1 MPDIDNLNIK
11 IKAEADAARK
21 SLNGLIGDLRDLKN
35 ANKNAFNGDGFEKT
49 TRQMTD
55 YEKAVKSVARE
66 FATNWSVSSRE
77 GMQAVQANF
86 KSLMD
91 DMLSGF
97 KNSEKLWT
105 QLSDSVKTHA
115 KFVDETKTQY
125 KDLLDYVRNTNNSI
139 TGDVGKIR
147 LGFDSSELG
156 DDYRR
161 MSAIAGRAFV
171 ASDKGVG
178 TGDFENYITELNQK
192 LGNVIPVGN
201 TAADTF
207 RNFVAVLQDARNK
220 TMSFNEALSRGTF
233 GKDAI
238 DESID
243 AATERLY
250 NAFKNDIPQ
259 AVQTTDQEIK
269 KLNDDLS
276 FLEGIKVHGMGGEFV
291 FQNGELVQT
300 REEMERIA
308 DIADEIRIATS
319 DTGAPLHA
327 IPEELMSPQQLA
339 EAKAQAAEVSKEA
352 EKTYSF
358 SEMIRKTWEQI
369 KNAFGNA
376 KSNAKEIAGA
386 MRNGSSAAKD
396 FAKSAIRIENPIKNV
411 RTSVNH
417 ITKGIKKSF
426 STFLKY
432 TIGVRSTYALINKIR
447 SGLIDGLKS
456 IVQYS
461 EETNQSISM
470 LRNSFTQFK
479 NSVAAAVTPIINS
492 FAPAINMIIELC
504 TRAVNA
510 INQLI
515 SALLGRDMWI
525 KARKG
530 TEDYAK
536 SLNKASKAAKNGLRT
551 FDELKLITTNSG
563 GGGSGEVLPADMFDT
578 LPVESKFKD
587 LAEKIRKA
595 IQPIIDDFNSLWK
608 HVTEGDWFAAGQDV
622 NKIATKIWSLISD
635 AIDKVNWEGIGNKIG
650 EFLAGLD
657 WVDLLTRWLKLQFK
671 IWEAIISVIVGSF
684 KKAPLETAFLLMFGL
699 LKFTGVGKLLAG
711 KILAKMTAHLAGS
724 EAAAS
729 IAAMGTTIVTG
740 IFGSMAAAIGGFW
753 AGTTLAKFLMG
764 DQAPD
769 MTGWEIAKEL
779 ASGFK
784 EGDIWP
790 ALAAWWKDLWDG
802 LAAYA
807 KDKFS
812 WFGSASKALSDKE
825 TDALVS
831 GLIGDYNHGG
841 GSKIKIGRRATGG
854 FVPNS
859 WTMFMAGENG
869 IPEMLGTVG
878 GKTAVAGG
886 VEITGIKDAIYATNQ
901 QEMEL
906 MRQQNALLQGILQ
919 KEFGITTRDIGRAA
933 QSYNKDYKKRTGRP
947 AYT

>member
-1 MPDIDNLNIK
+1 MPDIDNLTIK
-11 IKAEADAARK
+11 IKAETDAARK
-21 SLNGLIGDLRDLKN
+21 SINGLIGDLRDLKN
-35 ANKNAFNGDGFEKT
+35 ANKNASKGDGFEKQA
-49 TRQMTD
+49 RELTD
-55 YEKAVKSVARE
+55 YEKAVKKAARE
-66 FATNWSVSSRE
+66 FAASWSVSSRE
-77 GMQAVQANF
+77 GTQAVHANF
-86 KSLMD
+86 KALVD
-91 DMLSGF
+91 DMLGGF
-97 KNSEKLWT
+97 KDQTKLWT
-105 QLSDSVKTHA
+105 QLSESVKTHA

-125 KDLLDYVRNTNNSI
+125 KDLLDYVKNTNASI
-139 TGDVGKIR
+139 AGDAGKIR

-161 MSAIAGRAFV
+161 MVAIAGRAFV

-207 RNFVAVLQDARNK
+207 RNFVAVLEDARNK
-220 TMSFNEALSRGTF
+220 TMSFDEALSRGTF
-233 GKDAI
+233 GKDAL
-238 DESID
+238 DESINQV
-243 AATERLY
+243 TEQLY
-250 NAFKNDIPQ
+250 NAFKSDIPQ
-259 AVQTTDQEIK
+259 AIQATDQEVK
-269 KLNDDLS
+269 KLEEDFS
-276 FLEGIKVHGMGGEFV
+276 FLNGVRVHGMGGEFI
-291 FQNGELVQT
+291 FENGELVQT

-308 DIADEIRIATS
+308 DLADEIRIATS

-358 SEMIRKTWEQI
+358 SEMIKKTWEQI

-479 NSVAAAVTPIINS
+479 NSVAAAVTPIINT

-510 INQLI
+510 VNQLI

-525 KARKG
+525 KAKKG

-536 SLNKASKAAKNGLRT
+536 SLKGAAKAAKNGLRT

-563 GGGSGEVLPADMFDT
+563 GGSGDTSAADMFET
-578 LPVESKFKD
+578 LPVESKWKE
-587 LAEKIRKA
+587 LAGKVRKA
-595 IQPIIDDFNSLWK
+595 LQPIIDDFKSLWK
-608 HVTEGDWFAAGQDV
+608 HVLDGDWFAAGQDV
-622 NKIATKIWSLISD
+622 NRIATKIWGLITD
-635 AIDKVNWEGIGNKIG
+635 AIDKVNWEGIGNKVG

-657 WVDLLTRWLKLQFK
+657 WVDLLTKWLKMKFK
-671 IWEAIISVIVGSF
+671 IWEAIIKVIKGSF
-684 KKAPLETAFLLMFGL
+684 QKAPLETAFLILFGT
-699 LKFTGVGKLLAG
+699 LKFTGLGLMVGKAILG
-711 KILAKMTAHLAGS
+711 KITSYIAGS
-724 EAAAS
+724 AAATT
-729 IAAMGTTIVTG
+729 IAGIGTTIATG
-740 IFGSMAAAIGGFW
+740 LVGGLTAAVLGFW
-753 AGTTLAKFLMG
+753 GGVGFTKWLIELGGGTP
-764 DQAPD
+764 PD
-769 MTGWEIAKEL
+769 MTGWEIAQDL
-779 ASGFK
+779 ARGFK

-790 ALAAWWKDLWDG
+790 ALKAWWQDLWDG
-802 LAAYA
+802 MAEYAA
-807 KDKFS
+807 DKFS
-812 WFGSASKALSDKE
+812 WVGSMRLSQKD

-831 GLIGDYNHGG
+831 GISGTSSDI
-841 GSKIKIGRRATGG
+841 IKKTTIGRRATGG

-919 KEFGITTRDIGRAA
+919 KEFGITTSDIGRAA
-933 QSYNKDYKKRTGRP
+933 QSYNQDYKKRTGRP

>member
-1 MPDIDNLNIK
+1 MPDIDDLQIK

-21 SLNGLIGDLRDLKN
+21 TLNGLIGDLRDLKN
-35 ANKNAFNGDGFEKT
+35 ANKNAFNGEGFGKQAQ
-49 TRQMTD
+49 QMTD
-55 YEKAVKSVARE
+55 YEKAVKNAARE
-66 FATNWSVSSRE
+66 FASSWSVFSRE
-77 GMQAVQANF
+77 GTQTVHANF
-86 KSLMD
+86 KALID
-91 DMLSGF
+91 DMLNGF
-97 KNSEKLWT
+97 KNTGKLWN

-161 MSAIAGRAFV
+161 MVAIAGRAFV

-178 TGDFENYITELNQK
+178 TGDFEKYITELNQK

-207 RNFVAVLQDARNK
+207 RNFVAVLEDARNK
-220 TMSFNEALSRGTF
+220 TMSFNEALSRGSF
-233 GKDAI
+233 GKDAL
-238 DESID
+238 DESINQ
-243 AATERLY
+243 ATEQLY
-250 NAFKNDIPQ
+250 NAFKSDIPQ
-259 AVQTTDQEIK
+259 AVQATDQEVK

-291 FQNGELVQT
+291 FKNGELVQT

-308 DIADEIRIATS
+308 ELADEIRIATS

-339 EAKAQAAEVSKEA
+339 EARAQSEAITKETQ
-352 EKTYSF
+352 KTSSF

-376 KSNAKEIAGA
+376 KSNAKEIGNS
-386 MRNGSSAAKD
+386 MRSGSSAAKD
-396 FAKSAIRIENPIKNV
+396 FAKSAVKIENPFKNI
-411 RTSVNH
+411 RTSVGH
-417 ITKGIKKSF
+417 VTKSLKKSF

-432 TIGVRSTYALINKIR
+432 SIGVRSTYALINKIR
-447 SGLIDGLKS
+447 SGLIEGLKS

-461 EETNQSISM
+461 EETNKSISM

-479 NSVAAAVTPIINS
+479 NSVAAAVTPIINA
-492 FAPAINMIIELC
+492 FAPAINTIIELC
-504 TRAVNA
+504 TKATNAV
-510 INQLI
+510 NQLI
-515 SALLGRDMWI
+515 SALLGRDTWI
-525 KARKG
+525 RAKKG

-536 SLNKASKAAKNGLRT
+536 SLKKATKAAKNGLRT

-563 GGGSGEVLPADMFDT
+563 GGSGEVLPEDMFET
-578 LPVESKFKD
+578 VAVESKFKD
-587 LAEKIRKA
+587 LAERIRKA
-595 IQPIIDDFNSLWK
+595 IQPIIDDFKSLWK
-608 HVTEGDWFAAGQDV
+608 HITEGDWFGAGQDV
-622 NKIATKIWSLISD
+622 NKIATKIWGLITD
-635 AIDKVNWEGIGNKIG
+635 AIDRVDWEGVGEKVG

-657 WVDLLTRWLKLQFK
+657 WLDLLKKWLELKFK
-671 IWEAIISVIVGSF
+671 IWEAIAEVIKGSF
-684 KKAPLETAFLLMFGL
+684 KRAPLETAFLVMFGM
-699 LKFTGVGKLLAG
+699 LKFTGVGRLLGNAILNKLTTYIGGQTAATSLSG
-711 KILAKMTAHLAGS
+711 IGSKIA
-724 EAAAS
+724 
-729 IAAMGTTIVTG
+729 TG
-740 IFGSMAAAIGGFW
+740 IIGGIS
-753 AGTTLAKFLMG
+753 AGIVGFYAGVGFTKWMIEKAGG
-764 DQAPD
+764 DPPD
-769 MTGWEIAKEL
+769 MTGSEIAAEL
-779 ASGFK
+779 IDGFK
-784 EGDIWP
+784 KGDIWE
-790 ALAAWWKDLWDG
+790 ALGAWWKDLWDG
-802 LAAYA
+802 LAVYA
-807 KDKFS
+807 KDKFT
-812 WFGSASKALSDKE
+812 WAGETIEAATFTGVGGASKVII
-825 TDALVS
+825 DATS
-831 GLIGDYNHGG
+831 MH
-841 GSKIKIGRRATGG
+841 RRASGG

-919 KEFGITTRDIGRAA
+919 KEFGITTSDIGRAA
-933 QSYNKDYKKRTGRP
+933 QSYNQDYKKRTGRP

>member
-1 MPDIDNLNIK
+1 MPDIDNLTIK
-11 IKAEADAARK
+11 IKAETDAARK
-21 SLNGLIGDLRDLKN
+21 SINGLIGDLRDLKN
-35 ANKNAFNGDGFEKT
+35 ANKNASKGDGFEKQA
-49 TRQMTD
+49 RELTD
-55 YEKAVKSVARE
+55 YEKAVKKAARE
-66 FATNWSVSSRE
+66 FAASWSVSSRE
-77 GMQAVQANF
+77 GTQAVQTNF
-86 KSLMD
+86 KALVD
-91 DMLSGF
+91 DMLGGF
-97 KNSEKLWT
+97 KDQTKLWT
-105 QLSDSVKTHA
+105 QLSESVKTHA

-125 KDLLDYVRNTNNSI
+125 KDLLDYVKNTNASI
-139 TGDVGKIR
+139 AGDAGKIR

-161 MSAIAGRAFV
+161 MVAIAGRAFV

-207 RNFVAVLQDARNK
+207 RNFVAVLEDARNK
-220 TMSFNEALSRGTF
+220 TMSFDEALSRGSF
-233 GKDAI
+233 GKDAL
-238 DESID
+238 DESINQV
-243 AATERLY
+243 TEQLY
-250 NAFKNDIPQ
+250 NAFKSDIPQ
-259 AVQTTDQEIK
+259 AIQATDQEVK
-269 KLNDDLS
+269 KLEEDFS
-276 FLEGIKVHGMGGEFV
+276 FLNGVRVHGMGGEFV
-291 FQNGELVQT
+291 FENGELVQT

-308 DIADEIRIATS
+308 ELADEIRVATS

-339 EAKAQAAEVSKEA
+339 ESKAQMEAVTKET

-358 SEMIRKTWEQI
+358 SEMIKKTWEYI

-376 KSNAKEIAGA
+376 KSHAKEVASSL
-386 MRNGSSAAKD
+386 RSGSSAAKD

-411 RTSVNH
+411 RTSITH
-417 ITKGIKKSF
+417 ITKGLKKSF

-432 TIGVRSTYALINKIR
+432 SIGVRSTYALINKIR
-447 SGLIDGLKS
+447 SGIIDGLKS

-510 INQLI
+510 VNQLI

-551 FDELKLITTNSG
+551 FDELKLITTNNG

-578 LPVESKFKD
+578 LPVESKFKN

-595 IQPIIDDFNSLWK
+595 IQPIIDDFKSLWK
-608 HVTEGDWFAAGQDV
+608 HITEGDWFAAGQDV
-622 NKIATKIWSLISD
+622 NKIATKIWTLISD
-635 AIDKVNWEGIGNKIG
+635 AIDKVNWEGVGNKIG

-657 WVDLLTRWLKLQFK
+657 WVDLLTKWLKLQFK

-711 KILAKMTAHLAGS
+711 KILAKMTAHLVGS

-764 DQAPD
+764 DQAPE

-807 KDKFS
+807 ADKFS
-812 WFGSASKALSDKE
+812 WFGETQKSLSSKD
-825 TDALVS
+825 TDDLVS
-831 GLIGDYNHGG
+831 GLMNNS
-841 GSKIKIGRRATGG
+841 SKIRIGRRDTGG
-854 FVPNS
+854 FIPNS

-886 VEITGIKDAIYATNQ
+886 VEITGIKDAIYATTQ
-901 QEMEL
+901 QELEL

-919 KEFGITTRDIGRAA
+919 KEFGITTSDIGRAA
-933 QSYNKDYKKRTGRP
+933 QSYNQDYKKRTGRP